1 MTAGVARAGGGARRR
16 GALGALPLAPA
27 GAWFLL
33 FFLGPLLVLVAFSF
47 FDFRNYAWTADLNLD
62 NYLEALTDTGFR
74 TILLRTI
81 SIALVVTGVVLLVA
95 YPFTYVVTFVFP
107 RRRQWLYFL
116 VLVTLFGSY
125 LVRIYAWRTILG
137 TEGLLNAALLQLG
150 LIAEPI
156 TALIFSP
163 WAVIVTLVGLLLPLS
178 LLPIW
183 SSMSNVGR
191 DHVEAA
197 RDLGSN
203 GLRLHR
209 TVILPM
215 VLPGVG
221 TAFAIAFVLAAGD
234 FVVPTMVGG
243 AQGGTMIGNLITN
256 FFRSSSADWPLGAAL
271 AFVVMG
277 LLVLVY
283 LLTTRLLRWVT
294 RR

>member
-1 MTAGVARAGGGARRR
+1 MTVRPPTGAWRQ
-16 GALGALPLAPA
+16 LAPA
-27 GAWFLL
+27 TAFYLVFFGMPLL
-33 FFLGPLLVLVAFSF
+33 ILLVLSF
-47 FDFRNYAWTADLNLD
+47 WRQEGFTQVPDATLGNYVGG
-62 NYLEALTDTGFR
+62 LTNKLYVTV
-74 TILLRTI
+74 LLRTVLV
-81 SIALVVTGVVLLVA
+81 ALVTALIVVPIAYVMAYLMRFRFERRANLL
-95 YPFTYVVTFVFP
+95 
-107 RRRQWLYFL
+107 LGL
-116 VLVTLFGSY
+116 VLISLFSGY

-137 TEGLLNAALLQLG
+137 TEGLLNTALLQLG

-163 WAVIVTLVGLLLPLS
+163 WAVMITLVGLLLPLA
-178 LLPIW
+178 LLPIF
-183 SSMSNVGR
+183 SSMSNVSR

-209 TVILPM
+209 TVLLPM

-234 FVVPTMVGG
+234 FVVPTMLGG
-243 AQGGTMIGNLITN
+243 ASGGTMIGNLITN

-271 AFVVMG
+271 SFVVLA
-277 LLVLVY
+277 LLVIVY
-283 LLTTRLLRWVT
+283 LVTTRLLRWVS